1 MKVPQVKE
9 YYDILEKKRLSLA
22 VKRFFDVTVSAVML
36 VVLAPV
42 FAVIAV
48 AVKKDSKGP
57 VFFRQ
62 ERVTRYG
69 RHFRIFKFRTM
80 VDNAD
85 KMGTQVTVGADGRIT
100 RVGHIIRKYRL
111 DELSQLI
118 DVFRGTMTFVGTRPE
133 VPKYVEHYTPEMRA
147 TLLLP
152 AGVTSEAS
160 IIFKDEDKLLE
171 SSSDIDGTYVR
182 EILPKKMKYNLKA
195 IREFSLMNDLKIM
208 LATVGAVLGIGSGS
222 NKCTKKRKAARQ

>member
-22 VKRFFDVTVSAVML
+22 VKRIFDVAVSAVML
-36 VVLAPV
+36 VVLAPA

-85 KMGTQVTVGADGRIT
+85 KW
-100 RVGHIIRKYRL
+100 
-111 DELSQLI
+111 
-118 DVFRGTMTFVGTRPE
+118 
-133 VPKYVEHYTPEMRA
+133 EHRSPSAET
-147 TLLLP
+147 
-152 AGVTSEAS
+152 AG
-160 IIFKDEDKLLE
+160 
-171 SSSDIDGTYVR
+171 
-182 EILPKKMKYNLKA
+182 
-195 IREFSLMNDLKIM
+195 
-208 LATVGAVLGIGSGS
+208 
-222 NKCTKKRKAARQ
+222 